1 MEESRAEAAEQTEQK
16 SLREARDT
24 GELEQRQDQA
34 QTQAQP
40 RTQAQS
46 QTKAVWQLP
55 GRRRPE
61 RILVCL
67 SPAPANGK
75 LICAAAEMAKAY
87 DGAFS
92 ALFVETAEYAAFST
106 KEKAKLQENIHLAE
120 TLGAEMEIAHGD
132 DVAFQIAE
140 YARLSGVTKLLLGR
154 SNERKRRGLFR
165 PSLTEQIIAYAPNLE
180 IHILPDKARSP
191 YRKRERRQN
200 VFHFSLRDT
209 LITILA
215 LLVPTLMGY
224 GFDVLGFSAA
234 NIITVYILSVLVLS
248 VLTRSRIYGILASA
262 LSVLIFNFLFID
274 PRMSLAYTSGY
285 PLTFAVMFISS
296 FLTGS
301 LASRLKNNAAQSAR
315 VAYRMQIL
323 LETNRL
329 LQLEQDQKGIISVTA
344 QQLIKLL
351 ARDLVFYP
359 AKGKGLGEPLRFSRI
374 GETEDAKVLSPNERA
389 VAQWTFENNHQA
401 GAMTDTLQSVKCMY
415 LPVRT
420 GTASYGVF
428 GIVMGG
434 APLDAYENSILLS
447 MLSECALALE
457 NVRIA
462 REKEEAAVL
471 AKNEQLRANLLRA
484 ISHDLRT
491 PLTSIS
497 GNASNLIEGEGRFDQ
512 KTRLQL
518 YRDIQ
523 DDAQWLIDLVENL
536 LAITRAGEGRMQLHL
551 SAELLDEVVEEALR
565 HVKRKGKEHV
575 IRFVP
580 EEEFLLARMDAR
592 LIVQVLINLVDN
604 AVKYTPPGSEILIR
618 TRKRNHMVYVSVEDN
633 GPGISDEAKKH
644 VFEMFY
650 TGANKVADSRRS
662 LGLGLALCRTI
673 INAHGGVI
681 SVRDNHP
688 RGSIFTFSLPAEEV
702 QLHE

>member
-1 MEESRAEAAEQTEQK
+1 MGARRADAAEQTEKDRLQQPEEGK
-16 SLREARDT
+16 PSGKALREQT
-24 GELEQRQDQA
+24 GQASREQ
-34 QTQAQP
+34 
-40 RTQAQS
+40 
-46 QTKAVWQLP
+46 KLP
-55 GRRRPE
+55 VRRKPE

-67 SPAPANGK
+67 SPASSNAK
-75 LICAAAEMAKAY
+75 LIRAAADMARAY
-87 DGAFS
+87 DGTLA
-92 ALFVETAEYAAFST
+92 ALFVETGDYLQLSA
-106 KEKAKLQENIHLAE
+106 KEKARLQEHILLAE
-120 TLGAEMEIAHGD
+120 NLGAEMEIAHGD

-154 SNERKRRGLFR
+154 SNERKRGGLFR
-165 PSLTEQIIAYAPNLE
+165 PSLTEQIIAYAPYLE

-191 YRKRERRQN
+191 YRRREHKASL
-200 VFHFSLRDT
+200 FHFSLRDT
-209 LITILA
+209 CITLLA

-224 GFDVLGFSAA
+224 GFDAIGFSAA
-234 NIITVYILSVLVLS
+234 NIITVYILSVLILS
-248 VLTRSRIYGILASA
+248 VLTRNRIYGIVASA

-285 PLTFAVMFISS
+285 PLTFAVMFLAS

-301 LASRLKNNAAQSAR
+301 LASRLKNSAAQSAR

-329 LQLEQDQKGIISVTA
+329 LQLEQEQTGIVSVTA

-351 ARDLVFYP
+351 ARDIVFYP
-359 AKGKGLGEPLRFSRI
+359 AEKGHLGTAVCFTRT
-374 GETEDAKVLSPNERA
+374 GETEGADLLSQNERA
-389 VAQWTFENNHQA
+389 VAQWVFENNRQA

-420 GTASYGVF
+420 GTASYGVY

-434 APLDAYENSILLS
+434 SALDAYENSIMLS

-512 KTRLQL
+512 ATRLRL
-518 YRDIQ
+518 YNDIQ

-551 SAELLDEVVEEALR
+551 STELLDEVVEEALR
-565 HVKRKGKEHV
+565 HVKRKGKEHI
-575 IRFVP
+575 IRYVP

-604 AVKYTPPGSEILIR
+604 AVKYTPAGSEILIR
-618 TRKRNHMVYVSVEDN
+618 AGKQGYMVFISVEDN
-633 GPGISDEAKKH
+633 GPGISDEAKQH

-673 INAHGGVI
+673 VNAHGGVI
-681 SVRDNHP
+681 SVKDNKP
-688 RGSIFTFSLPAEEV
+688 KGSIFTFTLPAEEV